1 MMILLRNADYEIF
14 TPSFPLPHSAFA
26 IPQYRALPHRFFVTN
41 KHSRIDIPALLRFE
55 RKAIAAALNLLEDR
69 RPHHQQQALALLD
82 ELTTL
87 PASAHVVGITGP
99 PGVGKSS
106 LISRL
111 IEIAARAQRRLAVV
125 AVDPSSK
132 VSGGALLGDRGRM
145 QVPPHAPV
153 YLRSFAARDRLG
165 GLSREAFS
173 AVFLLR
179 HLCDVV
185 IVETVG
191 VGQSETDIAHIA
203 DTVVLV
209 VQPFSGDVLQFIKA
223 GVMEIPDVLAVNKA
237 DDAALARKA
246 VADVKAALSLE
257 RRPWSRPV
265 LAVSAAT
272 NLHLADLNAAISAHY
287 HHLLSP
293 GTLIT
298 KRAEQTLAWAIS
310 EVLHEVGRRGLLALG
325 GADGVKHFWNQQPAQ
340 WSELRRLAA
349 LLHTAQWRQA
359 STE

>member
-1 MMILLRNADYEIF
+1 
-14 TPSFPLPHSAFA
+14 
-26 IPQYRALPHRFFVTN
+26 VTN
-41 KHSRIDIPALLRFE
+41 QRPRIDVPSLLRFE
-55 RKAIAAALNLLEDR
+55 RSAIAAALNLIEDR
-69 RPHHQQQALALLD
+69 RPGRQEQALALLD
-82 ELTTL
+82 ELAALPTL
-87 PASAHVVGITGP
+87 AHVVGITGP

-111 IEIAARAQRRLAVV
+111 IALATQTGQRLAVV

-145 QVPPHAPV
+145 QVPAHAPV
-153 YLRSFAARDRLG
+153 YIRSFAARDRLG

-185 IVETVG
+185 LVETVG

-209 VQPFSGDVLQFIKA
+209 IQPFSGDLLQFIKA

-237 DDAALARKA
+237 DDEALARKA
-246 VADVKAALSLE
+246 MADVKAALSFE
-257 RRPWSRPV
+257 RRSWSRPV

-272 NLHLADLNAAISAHY
+272 NLNLDKLEVALTTHYRHLHAT
-287 HHLLSP
+287 
-293 GTLIT
+293 GTLAARHADQAI
-298 KRAEQTLAWAIS
+298 AW
-310 EVLHEVGRRGLLALG
+310 VVGEVGYEIGARGLAALG
-325 GADGVKHFWNQQPAQ
+325 GQAGLRSLWSHQPPT
-340 WSELRRLAA
+340 WSEVHRLTA
-349 LLHTAQWRQA
+349 LLETVDYRVTGGH
-359 STE
+359 

>member
-1 MMILLRNADYEIF
+1 MSIQR
-14 TPSFPLPHSAFA
+14 PP
-26 IPQYRALPHRFFVTN
+26 
-41 KHSRIDIPALLRFE
+41 IDISTLLRFE
-55 RKAIAAALNLLEDR
+55 RKSIAAALNLLEDR
-69 RPHHQQQALALLD
+69 RPARQAQALALLD
-82 ELTTL
+82 DLTAF
-87 PASAHVVGITGP
+87 PAPAHIVGMTGP

-111 IEIAARAQRRLAVV
+111 IEIAACEDRRLAVV

-153 YLRSFAARDRLG
+153 YIRSFAARDRLG
-165 GLSREAFS
+165 GLSREAFA

-191 VGQSETDIAHIA
+191 VGQSETDVVHIA

-223 GVMEIPDVLAVNKA
+223 GVMEIPDILAVNKA
-237 DDAALARKA
+237 DDELLARKA
-246 VADVKAALSLE
+246 MADVQAALSLE
-257 RRPWSRPV
+257 RQAWARPV

-272 NLHLADLNAAISAHY
+272 NLHLEDLDAAIRAHH
-287 HHLLSP
+287 HHLVSHD
-293 GTLIT
+293 TLT
-298 KRAEQTLAWAIS
+298 PKRTEQTLAWATS
-310 EVLHEVGRRGLLALG
+310 EVLHEVGRRGLQTLG
-325 GADGVKHFWNQQPAQ
+325 GPDGVKHFWAQQPAQ
-340 WSELRRLAA
+340 WSERHRLDA
-349 LLHTAQWRQA
+349 LLGSLHWHHTH
-359 STE
+359 TE